1 MTLALTKAELA
12 LCYIYDL
19 VLSTIYIKDLICIAK
34 NGVYIKDKLSNC
46 VIKIILYTRDISNIL
61 A

>member
-12 LCYIYDL
+12 LCYIYNLILDI
-19 VLSTIYIKDLICIAK
+19 IYIKDLICITK
-34 NGVYIKDKLSNC
+34 DGVYIKDKLSDC
-46 VIKIILYTRDISNIL
+46 VIKIILYVRDISNIL